1 MQVDKKQWTM
11 QLLHAERNLEA
22 EVKRR
27 EEVEELLESERQQ
40 RGDERKQ
47 YVGQLSGTTK
57 EAKEMQERTQKVLDQ
72 VALQGDVVR
81 LQLAQ
86 EQIRAQNAEDFSQ
99 ALAQEASANKMQLQ
113 KWQTQM
119 DFLRSST
126 ARLRLHQVKLR
137 EHKLESMRREETAAL
152 ISKTFVK
159 WKKELLQAK
168 WCVQC
173 CRILTS
179 IRMQRYKLSRY
190 AMHTMQP

>member
-1 MQVDKKQWTM
+1 M

-47 YVGQLSGTTK
+47 YVGQLSSTTK

-99 ALAQEASANKMQLQ
+99 AL
-113 KWQTQM
+113 
-119 DFLRSST
+119 
-126 ARLRLHQVKLR
+126 
-137 EHKLESMRREETAAL
+137 
-152 ISKTFVK
+152 
-159 WKKELLQAK
+159 
-168 WCVQC
+168 
-173 CRILTS
+173 
-179 IRMQRYKLSRY
+179 
-190 AMHTMQP
+190 